1 MGVWDMFLFYLVF
14 PLSRPACRALH
25 GWAWRLRQ
33 RSGVAAFL
41 LALPICAAI
50 AALQLASTL
59 MGLLAVIMF
68 GSFGSIFT
76 PVRRSFS
83 LLFHML
89 RTR

>member
-25 GWAWRLRQ
+25 GWAWRLRL

-59 MGLLAVIMF
+59 LGLLAVILL

-76 PVRRSFS
+76 TVRRSF
-83 LLFHML
+83 L
-89 RTR
+89 